1 MKLRCL
7 PTLILLAVPACAQL
21 VPDFQPPD
29 ESCCVQFAA
38 QKLADQLQDWS
49 QIGFYHKENVHL
61 AAQPVPKNRVVFF
74 GDAITAEWKLAVNFP
89 GKPYLNRGI
98 PGQTT
103 PQMLVRFFPDV
114 VNLHPAAV
122 VLLAGINDIARNTGP
137 QTLEMIGDN
146 IRAMC
151 ELARA
156 HDIKIVLGLIL
167 PVSDYTK
174 HKQTE
179 HHPLADITRL
189 NYWIRK
195 YAAEIHAEVAD
206 FYTAVVD
213 DKGMLKEGY
222 SEDGAHANAES
233 YARMAPVAQAAIERA
248 IK

>member
-1 MKLRCL
+1 MSSRYL
-7 PTLILLAVPACAQL
+7 TLLLLAGLPAAAQL
-21 VPDFQPPD
+21 VPEFQAPD
-29 ESCCVQFAA
+29 ESCCTQFAA
-38 QKLADQLQDWS
+38 QKLADQLKDWG
-49 QIGFYHKENVHL
+49 QIGTYYAENARL
-61 AAQPVPKNRVVFF
+61 AAAPAPKNRVVFF

-98 PGQTT
+98 PGQTS

-122 VLLAGINDIARNTGP
+122 VILAGINDIARNTGP
-137 QTLEMIGDN
+137 QTLDMIGDN

-151 ELARA
+151 ELAKA
-156 HDIKIVLGLIL
+156 HDIKVVLGLIL

-189 NYWIRK
+189 NDWLRK

-206 FYTAVVD
+206 FYSAVVD

-233 YARMAPVAQAAIERA
+233 YARMAPVAQAAIDRA
-248 IK
+248 IR